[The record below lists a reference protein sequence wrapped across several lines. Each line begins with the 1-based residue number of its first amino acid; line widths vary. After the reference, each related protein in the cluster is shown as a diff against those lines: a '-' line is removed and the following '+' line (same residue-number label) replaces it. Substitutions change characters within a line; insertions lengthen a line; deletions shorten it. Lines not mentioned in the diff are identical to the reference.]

1 MLTILVIGRQKEK
14 DGEVK
19 TPKLHNKF
27 ETSLGYMKPLSKQ
40 TEKCPLQKAYP
51 LLTCHYRVANEQENS
66 EV

>member
-1 MLTILVIGRQKEK
+1 
-14 DGEVK
+14 
-19 TPKLHNKF
+19 
-27 ETSLGYMKPLSKQ
+27 MKPLSKQ